1 MLAPACEWGG
11 WRYST
16 PLARLQLWGCEFDP
30 HDLHHCRQLIS
41 ESAIL
46 RILIEAVPHV
56 EVLGISKNG
65 AGCSREI
72 AMDKISIVE
81 NDHSAFIFSEG
92 APSRDLICRVVG
104 ILLRVIFCR
113 HAVAVFN
120 FLEVC
125 RMNAIRAVAV
135 TVFLS
140 LVCVS
145 NLSGQDNSAAN
156 PAVNPAQAPPYL
168 LVLVHQEIL
177 YGKATARQR
186 LEVATTRICN
196 RIDAPSS
203 WIDLQSMTGPRQ
215 VLFFDP
221 FDSFE
226 QIEQSSAA
234 WAQVYVAH
242 PDLARMQEEIDA
254 LLKTENTTI
263 AVRRDDLGYL
273 VDHIDLSKLR
283 FMRVVEVRLLPG
295 HEDDFVE
302 ASMIVGEAYQKIGEE
317 TPWVVYQVKSGMESP
332 VFFVFMPM
340 PALRQNDDLLT
351 WENDLR
357 KAEGEEDA
365 KRLDQI
371 ARAGYVST
379 KSTLYAV
386 SAAMSHVSK
395 ELAAGD
401 PGFWR
406 PKQVIASKTSGVKA
420 NAALGEDP
428 VTTKS
433 SALKISETTQNQ

>member
-1 MLAPACEWGG
+1 MKSCVLFENLKSFTEMCDPVCEWRG
-11 WRYST
+11 WRYSA
-16 PLARLQLWGCEFDP
+16 PLVRLQLWGCEFDP
-30 HDLHHCRQLIS
+30 HDFHHCRQLIS

-72 AMDKISIVE
+72 AMDKISNVE
-81 NDHSAFIFSEG
+81 NDPVVFFFSEG

-104 ILLRVIFCR
+104 ILLRVIFCK
-113 HAVAVFN
+113 HTVAVFN
-120 FLEVC
+120 FLEVR

-145 NLSGQDNSAAN
+145 NLSGQDNR
-156 PAVNPAQAPPYL
+156 AVNPAQAPPYL

-226 QIEQSSAA
+226 QIEQSSA
-234 WAQVYVAH
+234 
-242 PDLARMQEEIDA
+242 
-254 LLKTENTTI
+254 
-263 AVRRDDLGYL
+263 
-273 VDHIDLSKLR
+273 
-283 FMRVVEVRLLPG
+283 
-295 HEDDFVE
+295 
-302 ASMIVGEAYQKIGEE
+302 
-317 TPWVVYQVKSGMESP
+317 
-332 VFFVFMPM
+332 
-340 PALRQNDDLLT
+340 
-351 WENDLR
+351 
-357 KAEGEEDA
+357 
-365 KRLDQI
+365 
-371 ARAGYVST
+371 
-379 KSTLYAV
+379 
-386 SAAMSHVSK
+386 
-395 ELAAGD
+395 
-401 PGFWR
+401 
-406 PKQVIASKTSGVKA
+406 
-420 NAALGEDP
+420 
-428 VTTKS
+428 
-433 SALKISETTQNQ
+433 